1 MSILAVFLILLGL
14 LCFGIF
20 FLIFKL
26 IWILFKKKRNF
37 WPLVISGVLSGIVV
51 LAAGIFSYAMY
62 RQFVKPFDPIV
73 QTVKTQTTLVDGHR
87 LYTNPLGFAV
97 TLHDGTT
104 LSNWLTVDDWS
115 FLIGVD
121 TNMFVNKK
129 DPNQPFSLYLLGH
142 EVDDEPSNAHYLMS
156 EISQGLAQSNSSK
169 GRIEIEQV
177 VPVNVGTDA
186 EGELMKLT
194 AYPYD
199 HSTPITFSLVIA
211 TKGHDTYFL
220 AGLGN
225 AGNDKILDTVSSFVI
240 TK

>member
-1 MSILAVFLILLGL
+1 MATLAIFLILLGL
-14 LCFGIF
+14 VSFGIF
-20 FLIFKL
+20 FLVFKL

-37 WPLVISGVLSGIVV
+37 WPLVISGVLSGIVI

-62 RQFVKPFDPIV
+62 KQFVKPFDPIV
-73 QTVKTQTTLVDGHR
+73 QTVKKQTTLVDGHR

-97 TLHDGTT
+97 TLYDGTT

-115 FLIGVD
+115 FLVGVD

-142 EVDDEPSNAHYLMS
+142 EADEEPSNAHDLMK
-156 EISQGLAQSNSSK
+156 EISQGVAQSNSSK

-177 VPVNVGTDA
+177 IPVNVGQNA

-194 AYPYD
+194 VFPYD
-199 HSTPITFSLVIA
+199 QSTPIAFSLLIA
-211 TKGHDTYFL
+211 TKGPDTYFL

>member
-1 MSILAVFLILLGL
+1 MATLAIFLILLGL
-14 LCFGIF
+14 VSFGIF
-20 FLIFKL
+20 FLVFKL

-37 WPLVISGVLSGIVV
+37 WPLVISGVLSGIVI

-62 RQFVKPFDPIV
+62 KQFVKPFDPIV
-73 QTVKTQTTLVDGHR
+73 QTVKKQTSLVDGHR

-97 TLHDGTT
+97 TLYDGTT

-115 FLIGVD
+115 FLVGVD

-142 EVDDEPSNAHYLMS
+142 EADEEPSNAHDLMK
-156 EISQGLAQSNSSK
+156 EISQGVAQSNSSK

-177 VPVNVGTDA
+177 IPVNVGQDA

-194 AYPYD
+194 VFPYD
-199 HSTPITFSLVIA
+199 QSTPIAFSLLIA
-211 TKGHDTYFL
+211 TKGPDTYFL